1 MGGVG
6 QETEEVAA
14 FVEARC
20 CVGYE
25 RPRSRLPGE
34 TGLKLPKA
42 RHGVEPAL
50 RLQDILD
57 GALHAAEG
65 QQGWGREVGLWGGVG
80 VVGSEGALTR

>member
-25 RPRSRLPGE
+25 RPGSRLPGE

-57 GALHAAEG
+57 GALHAPEG
-65 QQGWGREVGLWGGVG
+65 QQGWGRRGVSTPKDVGMLKRN
-80 VVGSEGALTR
+80 L